1 MPLGLSQG
9 STLSLPQDPPWSP
22 RLRRLM
28 IASLSLMMTTGCLPG
43 ETEPGGGGGGE
54 TPREQEADRLPQGSL
69 QGVQGRQDCP
79 VQLLE
84 LHPPHPYCV
93 CRLPGTPAA
102 GVGFGWQEFPR
113 PHLQQNL
120 SPTRN
125 WEATLRLSHV
135 VRMAGSRH

>member
-1 MPLGLSQG
+1 M
-9 STLSLPQDPPWSP
+9 
-22 RLRRLM
+22 
-28 IASLSLMMTTGCLPG
+28 
-43 ETEPGGGGGGE
+43 GGGGGE
-54 TPREQEADRLPQGSL
+54 TPREQQKQKGS
-69 QGVQGRQDCP
+69 QRAPCRECRGGEDCP

-84 LHPPHPYCV
+84 LHPPYSYYV

-135 VRMAGSRH
+135 VRMVGSRR